1 MLSRNGDVKSMPN
14 WKNPLL
20 WLSVTVLLYVVGV
33 ATAGVFLYRV
43 SGNSDVASAVS
54 SIVALTLG
62 LSLAALLAVW
72 QIVFF
77 GVIKPS
83 QKLAVEV
90 RAIVSG
96 GDRDQID
103 IRRFGM
109 LPALPAAVNDL
120 AAHLALARRQRS
132 EAINAATAQSE
143 KEKARLAAIFNDLHE
158 GVVLCNLKHQ
168 VVLFNHVALG
178 MLGVS
183 GEMGL
188 GRALSGLLVIEPVL
202 HCLDILGHR
211 QPGGPDNAPFVTS
224 TPDGRRML
232 QGRMSLVRAQEE
244 TTGYVMTFNDVT
256 ESVAALARRDAL
268 LREVIDSLRDRV
280 ADMDLP
286 GFDPA
291 LAMQDVRT
299 VLQRTS
305 RGYRSLL
312 AGWWPMTDVNSAYLF
327 NFVIRR
333 LEDSGLKLIMTGLP
347 VWLHGD
353 SYSLILALE
362 ALIRSIAKGTGASE
376 FDLSAEAEGGHGWIG
391 ITWHGTRVD
400 DECLIDWQKTT
411 VSPALGGMTVRD
423 VMVHHTREDL
433 VEEAS
438 SGQVTLRIALYLG
451 REGHDRVEAAEKLP
465 PRPEFFD
472 FDLLAQAPGGDQGKV
487 ALRDLTYV
495 VFDTETTGLSPTQG
509 DQIVSIAGVRIVNG
523 RILTGET
530 FNRIVNPGRWIPKES
545 VRFHGITDSMV
556 VDKPPITVVLPQFK
570 AFVADA
576 VLVAHNAAFDL
587 KFIRMREVE
596 SGVSFKNTVLD
607 TLLLS
612 SFVDGTPENQ
622 SLDAIAERYGVTVT
636 DRHTALGDSLATAAV
651 LLPLITALEAK
662 GIRTLDEALEAV
674 NMTME
679 LHNRV
684 QALI

>member
-1 MLSRNGDVKSMPN
+1 MAN
-14 WKNPLL
+14 WKSPLL
-20 WLSVTVLLYVVGV
+20 WLSATFLVFVAGV
-33 ATAGVFLYRV
+33 AASGIYLYRI
-43 SGNSDVASAVS
+43 SGDSETMAAVASV
-54 SIVALTLG
+54 VAFTLG
-62 LSLAALLAVW
+62 LACAAVLVGW

-77 GVIKPS
+77 GVIKPARR
-83 QKLAVEV
+83 LAVEV
-90 RAIVSG
+90 RAIVNG
-96 GDRDQID
+96 GDREQID
-103 IRRFGM
+103 LRRYGT
-109 LPALPAAVNDL
+109 LPALPEAVNEL
-120 AAHLALARRQRS
+120 AANLALARRQRS
-132 EAINAATAQSE
+132 DAVDAATAQSE
-143 KEKARLAAIFNDLHE
+143 KEKARLAAILNDLHE
-158 GVVLCNLKHQ
+158 GVVLCNLKNQ
-168 VVLFNHVALG
+168 VVLYNQVALG

-202 HCLDILGHR
+202 HNLDILRHR
-211 QPGGPDNAPFVTS
+211 PQGAPDNAPFVTS
-224 TPDGRRML
+224 TPDGRRLL
-232 QGRMSLVRAQEE
+232 QGRMSLVRAQEQVS
-244 TTGYVMTFNDVT
+244 GYVITFNDVT
-256 ESVAALARRDAL
+256 DSVAALARRDAM
-268 LREVIDSLRDRV
+268 LRETIDGLRDPVERMEGPD
-280 ADMDLP
+280 ADA
-286 GFDPA
+286 PA
-291 LAMQDVRT
+291 AMTEVKATFLRA
-299 VLQRTS
+299 S
-305 RGYRSLL
+305 RDYKSLL

-333 LEDSGLKLIMTGLP
+333 LDDSGLKLTMTGLP
-347 VWLHGD
+347 LWLHGD
-353 SYSLILALE
+353 SHSLILALE
-362 ALIRSIAKGTGASE
+362 ALIRRIAKGTGATE
-376 FDLSAEAEGGHGWIG
+376 FDLSAEAESGHGWIG

-400 DECLIDWQKTT
+400 DETLIDWQRAK

-438 SGQVTLRIALYLG
+438 GGQVSLRIALYLG
-451 REGHDRVEAAEKLP
+451 REGHDRAEPSDKLP

-472 FDLLAQAPGGDQGKV
+472 LNLLAQAPAGDLGQV
-487 ALRDLTYV
+487 ALRDLTFV

-509 DQIVSIAGVRIVNG
+509 DRIVSIAGVRIVNG

-545 VRFHGITDSMV
+545 VRFHGITDDMV

-587 KFIRMREVE
+587 KFIRMREAE
-596 SGVSFKNTVLD
+596 SGVSFGNTVLD
-607 TLLLS
+607 TMLLS
-612 SFVDGTPENQ
+612 SFVDGTTDNQ
-622 SLDAIAERYGVTVT
+622 NLDAIAERYGIPVT
-636 DRHTALGDSLATAAV
+636 DRHTALGDSLATAVV
-651 LLPLITALEAK
+651 LLRLISALEAK